1 MTTLWLR
8 IASVI
13 SLLFTVGH
21 TVGGLQRWSPTGD
34 NDVLRQMTAVH
45 FDVMGANRSYVDFY
59 MGFGWSLSVAMV
71 LQTVLLWQVA
81 SLARRNASGVRPM
94 IAVFALTTL
103 ASTVI
108 AWRFIFLVPALF
120 STALLIPLVVAYV
133 AAAPGRST

>member
-1 MTTLWLR
+1 
-8 IASVI
+8 
-13 SLLFTVGH
+13 
-21 TVGGLQRWSPTGD
+21 
-34 NDVLRQMTAVH
+34 
-45 FDVMGANRSYVDFY
+45 
-59 MGFGWSLSVAMV
+59 
-71 LQTVLLWQVA
+71 
-81 SLARRNASGVRPM
+81 M